1 MYPLAGPGLL
11 AVRHTHLLDGSRAI
25 GAGASIIHTGA
36 GDTREKW
43 GPSSLAALW
52 ERWSARV
59 KGALSW
65 AGSTEPEAVLLN
77 HVFVS
82 SFIGG
87 DEVFPQ
93 LS

>member
-1 MYPLAGPGLL
+1 MYLLAGTGLL
-11 AVRHTHLLDGSRAI
+11 AVRHTHLLGGNRAI
-25 GAGASIIHTGA
+25 GAGESIIHTGG
-36 GDTREKW
+36 GDTTEKW

-52 ERWSARV
+52 ERWLARV
-59 KGALSW
+59 KGPLSW

-82 SFIGG
+82 SFIGCN
-87 DEVFPQ
+87 EVFPQ